1 MLLMYAVLVS
11 GSSAGSGKI
20 IADAHDVTLQARITV
35 SMCINVHPRQ
45 LGLHGK
51 RP

>member
-1 MLLMYAVLVS
+1 MLLVYVVVVS

-35 SMCINVHPRQ
+35 MCINVHPGQ